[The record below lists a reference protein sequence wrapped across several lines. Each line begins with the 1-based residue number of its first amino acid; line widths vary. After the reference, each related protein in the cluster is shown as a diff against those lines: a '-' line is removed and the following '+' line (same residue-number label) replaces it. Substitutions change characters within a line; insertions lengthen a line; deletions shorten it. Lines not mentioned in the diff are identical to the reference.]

1 MNEVMKKAA
10 LGINIVNTSP
20 DTLSANLAFDHNGKI
35 ELHFADAS
43 DLKQDSPLMP
53 KSFENGGAEFSTE
66 YHLWINM
73 FQRFSQQTYYAEE

>member
-10 LGINIVNTSP
+10 LSINIINTDP
-20 DTLSANLAFDHNGKI
+20 DALSTKLAFDRNGKM
-35 ELHFADAS
+35 ELHFADAV

-53 KSFENGGAEFSTE
+53 KSFINGGAELSTE